1 MCRWQS
7 LKSLEIYC
15 RLTPEEYARM
25 LRRARGA
32 DAKSIQV
39 TSLPDL
45 GEQLDAERQGEDDD
59 EEYRSEGEEEA
70 IER

>member
-1 MCRWQS
+1 
-7 LKSLEIYC
+7 
-15 RLTPEEYARM
+15 M

-45 GEQLDAERQGEDDD
+45 GEQPDGEQQGEDDD

-70 IER
+70 IEEE